1 MAVMNTSQQ
10 AGNNVYLLTTAR
22 ILMVLGLVYLARSLY
37 QFAYTRARGLLR
49 RPHRA
54 SEPQVPREATGNE
67 RMGFACNGGYVAGR
81 PTAS

>member
-10 AGNNVYLLTTAR
+10 AGTNVYLLTTAR

-37 QFAYTRARGLLR
+37 QFAYTRARDSLR
-49 RPHRA
+49 RPYPT
-54 SEPQVPREATGNE
+54 SELQVPRGATGNE
-67 RMGFACNGGYVAGR
+67 RMEFDYDGGYVAGR